1 MKNDRFLRACQL
13 EEVDCTPIWLMRQAG
28 RYMQEYRKIREKHTF
43 LEMCKNPKL
52 AAEITLQPVKKL
64 GVDAAIL
71 FSDILVPVEAMGAK
85 IEFTEKRGP
94 VIHNAAENLRDI
106 ESLETGIE
114 KKVDFV
120 SEEIKVLK
128 NKLEVP
134 LVGFSG
140 APFTLA
146 SYLVEGGGSVNYIK
160 TKTMMYR
167 EPKLFASLMNKLAE
181 AVIRYLFVQI
191 DAGVDALQIFDTWA
205 GYLSPEDYEKFALP
219 YTKKII
225 SALKKENVPIINFA
239 KDGASLLELR
249 KRAGGNV
256 IGIDWR
262 VNLDEAWK
270 KIGYNFAIQGNL
282 DPVALFAGRKEIE
295 RQAKEILKRA
305 ENRNGHIFNLGHG
318 ILPETPVENVMALV
332 KAVHRHSAR

>member
-1 MKNDRFLRACQL
+1 MKNDRFLRACYF

-28 RYMQEYRKIREKHTF
+28 RYMQEYRKIREKHSF
-43 LEMCKNPKL
+43 WEMCKNPKL
-52 AAEITLQPVKKL
+52 AAEVTLQPVKKL

-71 FSDILVPVEAMGAK
+71 FSDILVPVEAMGAE
-85 IEFTEKRGP
+85 IEFTEKKGP
-94 VIHNAAENLRDI
+94 VIRNAAESFEDI
-106 ESLETGIE
+106 ESLDTDIE
-114 KKVDFV
+114 KRVDFV
-120 SEEIKVLK
+120 SEEIEILK
-128 NKLEVP
+128 SRLDVP
-134 LVGFSG
+134 LIGFSG

-160 TKTMMYR
+160 TKAMMHR
-167 EPKLFASLMNKLAE
+167 EPKLFASLMSKLSE

-205 GYLSPEDYEKFALP
+205 GCLSPDDYEKFALP

-249 KRAGGNV
+249 KKAGGSV

-270 KIGYNFAIQGNL
+270 RIGYKFAIQGNL
-282 DPVALFAGRKEIE
+282 DPVALFADKKEIE

-305 ENRNGHIFNLGHG
+305 ENRSGHIFNLGHG
-318 ILPETPVENVMALV
+318 ILPETPVENVVALV
-332 KAVHRHSAR
+332 KAVHKHSAR